1 MKNLLTAAIVTLGLV
16 FVASVSNASGD
27 HDHGAPTFQPPK
39 GGFLK
44 SSHNNHFELV
54 NKDKTVFLY
63 AYTQDG
69 KPLPTTDFKL
79 TTDLEIPRKK
89 ATPFVWTDKG
99 THWES
104 AIDDQGAHRVTL
116 KIKILKGKEKDSVKF
131 TLENK

>member
-1 MKNLLTAAIVTLGLV
+1 MRNLLTAAVITLGLV
-16 FVASVSNASGD
+16 FSVSVVTASPD

-44 SSHNNHFELV
+44 SSHDNHFELV
-54 NKDKTVFLY
+54 RKDKTVFLY
-63 AYTQDG
+63 AYTHDG
-69 KPLPTTDFKL
+69 KPELTKEFKL
-79 TTDLEIPRKK
+79 TTELEIPRKK
-89 ATPFVWTDKG
+89 TVAFEWADKG

-104 AIDDQGAHRVTL
+104 AIDGQGAHRMTL